1 VLVACSPECADG
13 RVDVAFQRVQAVLRS
28 HHFVTL
34 RSQRRDQFL
43 ETHPVR
49 GKGPARAGALEHL
62 DEGHDVER
70 EICDVID
77 ERDAVCSRSGDGVG
91 ALRLTPAKG
100 EILTRSF
107 VERD

>member
-1 VLVACSPECADG
+1 MSLQLD
-13 RVDVAFQRVQAVLRS
+13 
-28 HHFVTL
+28 
-34 RSQRRDQFL
+34 RRATGVF
-43 ETHPVR
+43 HPVG

-62 DEGHDVER
+62 DEGHDVAR